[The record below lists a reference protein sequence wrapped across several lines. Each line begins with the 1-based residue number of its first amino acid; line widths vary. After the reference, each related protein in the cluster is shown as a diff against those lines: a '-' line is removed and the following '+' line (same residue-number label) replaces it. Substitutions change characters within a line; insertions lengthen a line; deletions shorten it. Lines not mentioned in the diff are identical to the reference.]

1 MSRQKELDA
10 DSKAIQQIQFVGQLK
25 NRDGI
30 NADETQNVF
39 ILTKH
44 KKVRLKFSAG
54 SVTVLQKMA
63 NYQEARVKLTN
74 TQLSKLKSASK
85 NKTGTILRINKKN
98 FEDEELSHALF
109 LTARQM
115 IKIRNAFAKNMST
128 DIELSKAQLSKITQS
143 DGFLRNMLG
152 NLGKK

>member
-143 DGFLRNMLG
+143 DGFLRNML
-152 NLGKK
+152 

>member
-109 LTARQM
+109 LTAKQM